1 MQSKEATAREKDLF
15 RSVKVTF
22 FTYFLF
28 YESKSSRKMFTG
40 ANLGVNASKKVDF
53 FLGGGRLCQ
62 PLPPA
67 PWHCPSWLSV
77 PRGRFLGS
85 CPCLQVAGQPGL
97 FCDSCLVL

>member
-53 FLGGGRLCQ
+53 FFFGGGEALPATAPC
-62 PLPPA
+62 PLALPLLALSPQGQISQLMPMPA
-67 PWHCPSWLSV
+67 GCWAA
-77 PRGRFLGS
+77 R
-85 CPCLQVAGQPGL
+85 A
-97 FCDSCLVL
+97 VL